1 VQWLAVG
8 AGTRGNREGH
18 FGEMFDR
25 CIPGAGKRQTE
36 TCNDSWWKLTKVK
49 EGHFGEMFDSC
60 ILGAGEREGL
70 ISKICDGPL
79 WELVKEKGILVRCLV
94 EAFTG
99 SW

>member
-1 VQWLAVG
+1 
-8 AGTRGNREGH
+8 
-18 FGEMFDR
+18 
-25 CIPGAGKRQTE
+25 
-36 TCNDSWWKLTKVK
+36 
-49 EGHFGEMFDSC
+49 MFDSC